1 MRIDRKT
8 VSAGERLHK
17 LLAQAGL
24 GSRRQIEDW
33 IRAGRV
39 QVNDQPAVLGQ
50 SVTNADRIVVDGQ
63 PVALAPPT
71 KPRLLLYHKPDG
83 EVCTRHDPQGRPT
96 VFDRLPP
103 LPSGRWISVGRLDIN
118 SSGLLL
124 LTTDGTL
131 ANRLMHPASHL
142 QREYA
147 VRVNGTVDAALLDR
161 LRAGVELEDGPARF
175 LTIDA
180 AGGEGR
186 NQWFNVTVD
195 EGRNRLVRRL
205 WASQGIVVSR
215 LLRVRFGPL
224 QLPRALSRG
233 QWREA
238 TAQELG
244 KVAERPLEP
253 QRPARTRAHA
263 GARTA
268 GVRLKAARRRV

>member
-1 MRIDRKT
+1 MPTERK
-8 VSAGERLHK
+8 SPPAGERLHK
-17 LLAQAGL
+17 VLAQVGL

-50 SVTNADRIVVDGQ
+50 SVTNADRVAVDGQ
-63 PVALAPPT
+63 PVTLAAPA
-71 KPRLLLYHKPDG
+71 KPRLLIYHKPDG

-103 LPSGRWISVGRLDIN
+103 LPTGRWISVGRLDIN

-124 LTTDGTL
+124 LTTDGAL
-131 ANRLMHPASHL
+131 ANKLMHPAGHL

-147 VRVNGTVDAALLDR
+147 VRVSGDVDAAMLDR
-161 LRAGVELEDGPARF
+161 LRAGVQLEDGPGRF
-175 LTIDA
+175 VIITA
-180 AGGEGR
+180 GGGEGR
-186 NQWFNVTVD
+186 NHWYNVTVD

-224 QLPRALSRG
+224 QLPRALGRG
-233 QWREA
+233 QYREA
-238 TAQELG
+238 TAAELAS
-244 KVAERPLEP
+244 VSA
-253 QRPARTRAHA
+253 RPAPASRP
-263 GARTA
+263 
-268 GVRLKAARRRV
+268 VRGSSGLKPTRRRG

>member
-1 MRIDRKT
+1 MPTERKQPP
-8 VSAGERLHK
+8 AGERLHK
-17 LLAQAGL
+17 VLAQMGL

-39 QVNDQPAVLGQ
+39 RVNEQPAVLGQ
-50 SVTNADRIVVDGQ
+50 SVTGADRIAVDGQ
-63 PVALAPPT
+63 PVTLAAPAKT
-71 KPRLLLYHKPDG
+71 RLLIYHKPEG

-103 LPSGRWISVGRLDIN
+103 LPTGRWISVGRLDIN

-131 ANRLMHPASHL
+131 ANRLMHPSNHL

-147 VRVNGTVDAALLDR
+147 VRVSGDVDAAMLDR

-175 LTIDA
+175 VIVTDG
-180 AGGEGR
+180 GGEGR
-186 NQWFNVTVD
+186 NHWYNVTVD

-224 QLPRALSRG
+224 QLPRALGRG
-233 QWREA
+233 QYREA
-238 TAQELG
+238 TAAELAS
-244 KVAERPLEP
+244 VSERPTTAS
-253 QRPARTRAHA
+253 RP
-263 GARTA
+263 
-268 GVRLKAARRRV
+268 VRSNSGLKPTRRRG